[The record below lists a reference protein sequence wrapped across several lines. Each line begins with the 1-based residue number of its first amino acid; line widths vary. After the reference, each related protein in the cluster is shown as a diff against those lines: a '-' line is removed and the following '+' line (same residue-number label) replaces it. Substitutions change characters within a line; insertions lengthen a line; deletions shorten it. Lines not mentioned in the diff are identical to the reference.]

1 MIVMALKYLAP
12 KSGITAI
19 EIVPSL
25 VNLPP
30 RRLTFDNRYS
40 SVTWDSYA
48 CYHLSDSPEYSSS
61 VRCRS
66 DFYHLFRAWMCFGQS
81 PLRLR
86 SRLRKGRL

>member
-1 MIVMALKYLAP
+1 MIIMALKYCAP

-19 EIVPSL
+19 EIVPDL

-40 SVTWDSYA
+40 SVTWNSYA

-61 VRCRS
+61 VRRRS
-66 DFYHLFRAWMCFGQS
+66 GFHHLLRAWMCFGQL
-81 PLRLR
+81 PPHLR